1 MISYGHFQGIYA
13 MVSCNIEG
21 NILEKSKKSLVK
33 IIVLSYRISFSRFFL
48 GFNMDSEFWT
58 QPMCVLRLGDAAR
71 REELGN

>member
-48 GFNMDSEFWT
+48 DTTHVRS
-58 QPMCVLRLGDAAR
+58 AAR
-71 REELGN
+71 